1 METGGSPRPLTRD
14 LSQLSSR
21 EFDLL
26 IIGGGIVGAGI
37 AWDASL
43 RGLSCVLIEQSEFA
57 SGTSSKTTKLIHG
70 GLRYLEQL
78 DFGLV
83 RESLK
88 EREILFR
95 IAPRLVHPL
104 PFLIPVR
111 GRNPRPWPLVKFGI
125 GLYDWLAGAPPEQR
139 HRFLRGEEVGQAEP
153 VLKEGEA
160 DHAAVYT
167 DGQMDDAGLVLAVLE
182 AAARSGAVLANQL
195 QVVGWRLGQG
205 RIQGAEVEDRRKGE
219 KFLIRARQVVN
230 ATGPWADR
238 LRRLADPAATPIVRP
253 SKGIHLV
260 YPSLGLRHALVFS
273 SERDGRIF
281 FLIPWK
287 GQTLIGTTDTDYEG
301 DPGKA
306 EATPEEIDY
315 LIEGANRCLPSL
327 QLRKERVIST
337 FAGVRPLIASEKKDP
352 WAISR
357 RHLIHE
363 DPNGLISV
371 VGGKFTTF
379 RKIAEEVVDRL
390 AARFPGRR
398 LARCVTAGQPLEMS
412 GRLK

>member
-1 METGGSPRPLTRD
+1 MTRNLAH
-14 LSQLSSR
+14 LSAR

-26 IIGGGIVGAGI
+26 IVGGGIVGAGI

-43 RGLSCVLIEQSEFA
+43 RGLSCALLEQGEFA

-78 DFGLV
+78 DLRLV

-88 EREILFR
+88 ERKTLFR
-95 IAPRLVHPL
+95 IAPRLVQPL
-104 PFLIPVR
+104 PFLIPVK
-111 GRNPRPWPLVKFGI
+111 GRSPRPWSLIKFGI
-125 GLYDWLAGAPPEQR
+125 GLYDWLAGTPPGQR
-139 HRFLRGEEVGQAEP
+139 HRFLRGDQVEQVEP
-153 VLKEGEA
+153 TLQGGGV
-160 DHAAVYT
+160 DRAAVYT
-167 DGQMDDAGLVLAVLE
+167 DGQMDDVGLVLAVLE
-182 AAARSGAVLANQL
+182 AAERSGAVLANHV
-195 QVVGWRLGQG
+195 QVVGFLTTSSSRTRGSIEDSRFRGNDSMRVEAQDVLT
-205 RIQGAEVEDRRKGE
+205 GAR
-219 KFLIRARQVVN
+219 FSIRARQVIN

-238 LRRLADPAATPIVRP
+238 LRKLADPAAKPIVRP

-260 YPSLGLRHALVFS
+260 YPSLGLRHALVLS
-273 SERDGRIF
+273 SPRDGRIF

-301 DPGKA
+301 DPGRA
-306 EATPEEIDY
+306 EATPEEVEY
-315 LIEGANRCLPSL
+315 LIEGTNRCLPSL
-327 QLRKERVIST
+327 RFQRERVIST
-337 FAGVRPLIASEKKDP
+337 FAGVRPLVFQEKKDP
-352 WAISR
+352 WAVSR

-390 AARFPGRR
+390 AARFPDKKFAPCR
-398 LARCVTAGQPLEMS
+398 TAETML
-412 GRLK
+412 